1 NSHLYALL
9 QLAKQEGVE
18 NVFVHAFL
26 DGRDVPP
33 SSAADYLAELE
44 AKLKEIGVGKI
55 ATISGRYYAM
65 DRDKRWDRVQK
76 AYNAIALGEGVK
88 QASSELAIKNSYE
101 EDTTDEFVVPVVV
114 GNYAGMTSNDGAIFF
129 NFRPDRARE
138 LTHAFVDTTFD
149 GFARNEDLKITFA
162 TMTQYEKG
170 MNVEIAYKPESL
182 TNTLGE
188 YVSKLGYTQLRI
200 AETEKYA
207 HVTFFFNG
215 GIEQPYEGEDRILVP
230 SPKVATYDLQ
240 PEMSAIEVTD
250 KVVEA
255 ILSKKYD
262 FIILNYANGDMVGH
276 TGVMEAAVKAV
287 ETVDTCVGRFV
298 DAIKQVGGT
307 VCITADHGNAEK
319 MLDEETKEAFT
330 AHTTN
335 PVPFIVVS
343 DKVKEV
349 KDGALCDIAPTLL
362 KLAGLE
368 VPAEMTGKALI
379 D

>member
-1 NSHLYALL
+1 
-9 QLAKQEGVE
+9 
-18 NVFVHAFL
+18 
-26 DGRDVPP
+26 
-33 SSAADYLAELE
+33 
-44 AKLKEIGVGKI
+44 
-55 ATISGRYYAM
+55 
-65 DRDKRWDRVQK
+65 
-76 AYNAIALGEGVK
+76 
-88 QASSELAIKNSYE
+88 
-101 EDTTDEFVVPVVV
+101 
-114 GNYAGMTSNDGAIFF
+114 
-129 NFRPDRARE
+129 
-138 LTHAFVDTTFD
+138 
-149 GFARNEDLKITFA
+149 
-162 TMTQYEKG
+162 
-170 MNVEIAYKPESL
+170 
-182 TNTLGE
+182 
-188 YVSKLGYTQLRI
+188 
-200 AETEKYA
+200 
-207 HVTFFFNG
+207 
-215 GIEQPYEGEDRILVP
+215 
-230 SPKVATYDLQ
+230 
-240 PEMSAIEVTD
+240 MSAIEVTD

-276 TGVMEAAVKAV
+276 TGVMEADIKAV

>member
-1 NSHLYALL
+1 MHSYSL
-9 QLAKQEGVE
+9 QKQEGVE
-18 NVFVHAFL
+18 KRFFVHAFL

-149 GFARNEDLKITFA
+149 GFARNEDLKIPFA

-188 YVSKLGYTQLRI
+188 YISKLGYTQLRI

-255 ILSKKYD
+255 ILSKNMISS
-262 FIILNYANGDMVGH
+262 F
-276 TGVMEAAVKAV
+276 
-287 ETVDTCVGRFV
+287 
-298 DAIKQVGGT
+298 
-307 VCITADHGNAEK
+307 
-319 MLDEETKEAFT
+319 
-330 AHTTN
+330 
-335 PVPFIVVS
+335 
-343 DKVKEV
+343 
-349 KDGALCDIAPTLL
+349 
-362 KLAGLE
+362 
-368 VPAEMTGKALI
+368 
-379 D
+379 